1 MDYDAIEAFLVGRC
15 GKTEREA
22 MLTSFRE
29 FRLLSEGHEQA
40 LRERWEIAR
49 WEQWM
54 QVNLSPYIKPL
65 HKPRRP
71 RDLMRFPW
79 ENDDSTET
87 VPEPLTH
94 GQAERLN
101 GIMKNFYMEHK
112 HGQDR

>member
-1 MDYDAIEAFLVGRC
+1 
-15 GKTEREA
+15 
-22 MLTSFRE
+22 MLTSFHE
-29 FRLLSEGHEQA
+29 FRLLAEGHGQA

-71 RDLMRFPW
+71 CDLMRFPW
-79 ENDDSTET
+79 EDDESTET